1 MKVKLTR
8 FHFTVFRILII
19 LISLVL
25 CGADIYMSL
34 LVSEIPDMEIIV
46 FSLGT
51 CVLAW
56 IMSSFW
62 LKTAVRI
69 WVDGTSVELEQ
80 LNHKTVSFDMNDIE
94 KIIQK
99 ESLQPKCQVMTLVMK
114 DGKKYRINT
123 RVVRL
128 HMNYNG
134 YEHEGLLP
142 GEFGRIRR
150 EQGFF

>member
-1 MKVKLTR
+1 MKVKLSR
-8 FHFTVFRILII
+8 LYFTVFRILII
-19 LISLVL
+19 LMCLL
-25 CGADIYMSL
+25 MCGADIYMSL
-34 LVSEIPDMEIIV
+34 LAGETPDMEVIV
-46 FSLGT
+46 FSLAA

-56 IMSSFW
+56 IISAFW

-69 WVDGTSVELEQ
+69 RVDGTSVELEQ
-80 LNHKTVSFDMNDIE
+80 LNRKTASFDMNEIE

-134 YEHEGLLP
+134 YEHEGISP

-150 EQGFF
+150 ERGFF

>member
-1 MKVKLTR
+1 MKVKHTR
-8 FHFTVFRILII
+8 LYFTVFRILII
-19 LISLVL
+19 LMCFLL

-34 LVSEIPDMEIIV
+34 LAGENPDIEVIV
-46 FSLGT
+46 FDLAA
-51 CVLAW
+51 CVMAW

-62 LKTAVRI
+62 LKTVVRMR
-69 WVDGTSVELEQ
+69 VEETSVELEQ
-80 LNHKTVSFDMNDIE
+80 LNGKIVSFDMNEIE

-99 ESLQPKCQVMTLVMK
+99 ESLQPKCQVMTLIMK

-123 RVVRL
+123 RVARL

-134 YEHEGLLP
+134 YEHEGISP
-142 GEFGRIRR
+142 GEFCSIRR